1 MMRQRRLNDSRLNRA
16 LNELLG
22 SGRGGDEALQ
32 ALEEAE
38 GLLRNIAGFVER
50 LEAGARDVEED
61 LPLTRHQDLAA
72 GPNP

>member
-22 SGRGGDEALQ
+22 SGRGSAEALQ

-50 LEAGARDVEED
+50 LQAGA
-61 LPLTRHQDLAA
+61 
-72 GPNP
+72 

>member
-22 SGRGGDEALQ
+22 SGKGIAETLQ

-50 LEAGARDVEED
+50 LDAGA
-61 LPLTRHQDLAA
+61 
-72 GPNP
+72 

>member
-1 MMRQRRLNDSRLNRA
+1 MLRQRRLNDSRLNRA

-22 SGRGGDEALQ
+22 SGRGAPETLQ

-50 LEAGARDVEED
+50 LQAGA
-61 LPLTRHQDLAA
+61 
-72 GPNP
+72 

>member
-22 SGRGGDEALQ
+22 SGRGSTETLQ

-38 GLLRNIAGFVER
+38 ALLRNIAGFVER
-50 LEAGARDVEED
+50 LEAAARD
-61 LPLTRHQDLAA
+61 RS
-72 GPNP
+72 